1 MAASIKSPQADRMAG
16 QQVRALFVTPTWMAT
31 GETAAALVLAESIV
45 AGGGEAWFLASGPAA
60 QILRPKFGDRLQEMT
75 ADLAANQHHWRRM
88 IDEVDPNVIVFSE
101 LRSILALRLNR
112 QFPLADLSW
121 LRDLNGLDAL
131 LVALDHVGSTPS
143 VQKMMARLSSHAL
156 FRLISN
162 AWRPIFERM
171 CILLPC
177 PLHEAGKV
185 EGRQGHPYRSMA
197 MPLRVEPAVR
207 AQVRARYLG
216 DKDAEDGRL
225 IFHSV
230 PRWSFRLAKTLKAPL
245 YDCLAEILTE
255 YVADVDEP
263 VTIVS
268 VNDGTLLRPSPN
280 KRVRV
285 VNLAGLPLA
294 EFDALMLSSDLVL
307 TENIVSFTLAKT
319 VGNAPGMALV
329 NSFTLKEIL
338 EREPEGSEIRRLAL
352 QMERRR
358 AGSVYPHAM
367 YPIKKQDKAAAS
379 SPRRLLFNAAAPSV
393 PMPEE
398 MIRVG
403 SLPSSPFI
411 RAELYGGQT
420 TRELFHHLL
429 SDPKRRAQA
438 RAEDE
443 AFIARQNA
451 LEDGSAVLKRLL
463 AGRTLGE
470 TVLVHG

>member
-1 MAASIKSPQADRMAG
+1 MTDHLTR
-16 QQVRALFVTPTWMAT
+16 QQIRALFVTPTWMAT
-31 GETAAALVLAESIV
+31 GETAAAQILADSIV
-45 AGGGEAWFLASGPAA
+45 AGGGEAWFLASTPAA
-60 QILRPKFGDRLQEMT
+60 QIVRPRFGDRVQEMSG
-75 ADLAANQHHWRRM
+75 DLSVNQHHWRRM

-112 QFPLADLSW
+112 QYPLADLSW
-121 LRDLNGLDAL
+121 LRELNSLDAL

-143 VQKMMARLSSHAL
+143 VQKMMDRLSSRAL
-156 FRLISN
+156 FRMISN
-162 AWRPIFERM
+162 AWRPIFGRM

-177 PLHEAGKV
+177 PLHEPGKV
-185 EGRQGHPYRSMA
+185 EGRQGHPYRSME
-197 MPLRVEPAVR
+197 MPLRVDPAVR

-216 DKDAEDGRL
+216 DRDAEDGRL

-245 YDCLAEILTE
+245 YDFLGEILTE
-255 YVADVDEP
+255 YVADVAEP

-280 KRVRV
+280 KKVRV
-285 VNLAGLPLA
+285 VNLAGLPLS

-319 VGNAPGMALV
+319 VGNAPGVALV
-329 NSFTLKEIL
+329 NSSTLKEIL

-367 YPIKKQDKAAAS
+367 YPIKKQDTAAAAAR
-379 SPRRLLFNAAAPSV
+379 SPRRLLFNATAPSV

-429 SDPKRRAQA
+429 SDPARRAQA
-438 RAEDE
+438 LAEDE
-443 AFIARQNA
+443 AFIERQNA
-451 LEDGSAVLKRLL
+451 LPDGSAVLKRIL

-470 TVLVHG
+470 TVLANG

>member
-1 MAASIKSPQADRMAG
+1 MTADRMAE
-16 QQVRALFVTPTWMAT
+16 QKVRALFVTPTWMAT
-31 GETAAALVLAESIV
+31 GETAAALVLADSIV
-45 AGGGEAWFLASGPAA
+45 AGGGEAWFLASTPAA
-60 QILRPKFGDRLQEMT
+60 QIVRPKFGDRVQEMS
-75 ADLAANQHHWRRM
+75 ADLAANQQHWRRM
-88 IDEVDPNVIVFSE
+88 IEEVDPNVIIFSE
-101 LRSILALRLNR
+101 LRSLLALRLNR

-121 LRDLNGLDAL
+121 LRDLNRLDAL

-143 VQKMMARLSSHAL
+143 VQKMMVRLSAHAL

-177 PLHEAGKV
+177 PLHEPGKV

-197 MPLRVEPAVR
+197 MPLSADPAVR

-216 DKDAEDGRL
+216 EDHAEDGRL

-230 PRWSFRLAKTLKAPL
+230 PRWSFRLAKALKAPL
-245 YDCLAEILTE
+245 YDCLSEILTE
-255 YVADVDEP
+255 YVADVQEP
-263 VTIVS
+263 VAIVS
-268 VNDGTLLRPSPN
+268 VNDGTLLRPSPG

-285 VNLAGLPLA
+285 VNLAGLLLA

-319 VGNAPGMALV
+319 VGNAPGVALV
-329 NSFTLKEIL
+329 NSSTLKEIL

-358 AGSVYPHAM
+358 AGSVYPHVM
-367 YPIKKQDKAAAS
+367 YPMKKQDQAAAAR

-398 MIRVG
+398 MIRAG

-411 RAELYGGQT
+411 RAELYGGQQ
-420 TRELFHHLL
+420 TRELFRDLL
-429 SDPKRRAQA
+429 CDPARRAQV
-438 RAEDE
+438 RAKDE

-451 LEDGSAVLKRLL
+451 LADGSAVLKRLL

-470 TVLVHG
+470 TVLANG